1 MNTLVRQRTCRACRR
16 KEDKKELLRMVI
28 IDKKTL
34 EIDLKQIMPGRGWY
48 LCRREG
54 CLSCLKILRGRYKA
68 FGRDVEIGPGLNNLL
83 TVPPAGGVN
92 GQS

>member
-1 MNTLVRQRTCRACRR
+1 M
-16 KEDKKELLRMVI
+16 

-34 EIDLKQIMPGRGWY
+34 EIDLKQIRPGRGWY
-48 LCRREG
+48 LCRREA
-54 CLSCLKILRGRYKA
+54 CLSCLKILKGRYKA
-68 FGRDVEIGPGLNNLL
+68 FGRDVEIGPGLKHLI